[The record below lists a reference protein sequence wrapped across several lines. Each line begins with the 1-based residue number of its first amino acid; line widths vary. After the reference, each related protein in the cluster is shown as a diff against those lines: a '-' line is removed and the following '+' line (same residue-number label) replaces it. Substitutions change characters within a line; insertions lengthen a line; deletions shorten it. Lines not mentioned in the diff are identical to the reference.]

1 VRILIVDDDEMGSR
15 MVQFLLT
22 EQGYQVDIVDNAR
35 GALALVERQPPDL
48 MLLDIMMPQLNGFQ
62 IYQRLRERDFDIPV
76 IFVTGKDDLEDKL
89 QGLRMGADDY
99 ICKPFQPAELTARV
113 EAVLRRYKKSLS
125 GERRTLLTGSLQL
138 DIPTHMVTLPDGR
151 NRQLTQREMQLLLE
165 LVHHAGHP
173 VSREDL
179 LDAVWGENYPG
190 GSNIV
195 DVFVRRLRQKLERDP
210 AAPALIQAVR
220 GIGYK
225 FAGDA

>member
-1 VRILIVDDDEMGSR
+1 MRILIVDDDEMGSKL
-15 MVQFLLT
+15 VQFLLT
-22 EQGYQVDIVDNAR
+22 EQGYQVEVVDNAR
-35 GALALVERQPPDL
+35 GALAIVERQPPDL
-48 MLLDIMMPQLNGFQ
+48 MLLDVMLPQLNGFQ
-62 IYQRLRERDFDIPV
+62 IYERLQERDLDIPV
-76 IFVTGKDDLEDKL
+76 IFVTGKGELEDKL

-113 EAVLRRYKKSLS
+113 DAVLRRYKKSLS

-151 NRQLTQREMQLLLE
+151 HKQLTQREMQLLLE
-165 LVHHAGHP
+165 LIRHTGRA

-190 GSNIV
+190 DSNIV

-210 AAPALIQAVR
+210 ATPALIQAVR

-225 FAGDA
+225 FAGDV